1 MFLLILS
8 YHEYKQIIRLMKKV
22 IFTNKKTNAV
32 TDCRIGNIGEL
43 VFAIT
48 HNVNEMNDA
57 IRWCNKHHVG
67 DVFNSD
73 NYTIK
78 LVESLDET
86 SNAKEEIEK
95 AELVKVELSPMLK
108 QFYELKAKRPDA
120 ILLFRCGDFYE
131 TYSDDAI
138 DTSSILG
145 ITLTT
150 STKIKDKDDKPLKMA
165 GFPYHALDTYLPKLI
180 RAGKRVAICD
190 QLEYPNVKKHIEN
203 DKKDA

>member
-1 MFLLILS
+1 
-8 YHEYKQIIRLMKKV
+8 MKKV

-150 STKIKDKDDKPLKMA
+150 STNRKDKDDKPLKMA